1 MGGMGSNPGAN
12 NGGAGMGGGGG
23 GGTKDSEG
31 GGGGGGR
38 KGGNS
43 GNPSSD
49 SSKAGSLFDA
59 SGSNPAHTSG
69 VQGAGP
75 ANGTVTIICLASLP
89 VELLDFKAVI
99 RDNRTVDLLWATAT
113 EKNNHGYDVERSA
126 DNKNWT
132 VLGFVPGNG
141 TSTERHDYTFTD
153 TEPLKGV
160 NYYRLKQLDFD
171 GKFEYSPMVV
181 ADIRAGNLQ
190 FDIYPNPSA
199 TGELNVRTVSQV
211 EGDALLEIYDWASY
225 KVYKESVQLLKG
237 TMIYPVSLANFPKGA
252 YTARLEMPDGT
263 VHFKKILLQ

>member
-1 MGGMGSNPGAN
+1 
-12 NGGAGMGGGGG
+12 
-23 GGTKDSEG
+23 
-31 GGGGGGR
+31 
-38 KGGNS
+38 
-43 GNPSSD
+43 
-49 SSKAGSLFDA
+49 
-59 SGSNPAHTSG
+59 
-69 VQGAGP
+69 
-75 ANGTVTIICLASLP
+75 LP

-113 EKNNHGYDVERSA
+113 EKDNRGFDVERSG

-141 TSTERHDYTFTD
+141 TSTERHDYLFTD
-153 TEPLKGV
+153 EKPLSGV
-160 NYYRLKQLDFD
+160 NYYRLKQVDYD
-171 GKFEYSPMVV
+171 GKSEYSPMVV

-211 EGDALLEIYDWASY
+211 EGDALLEIYDWAGY

-263 VHFKKILLQ
+263 VQFKKILLQ